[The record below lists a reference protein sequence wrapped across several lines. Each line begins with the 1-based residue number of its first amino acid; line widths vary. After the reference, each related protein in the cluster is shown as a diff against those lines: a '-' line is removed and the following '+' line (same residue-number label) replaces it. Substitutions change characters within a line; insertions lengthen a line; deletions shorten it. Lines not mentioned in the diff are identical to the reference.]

1 MDTRIKHPSA
11 INNVV
16 HNFLKKL
23 GKPTHNH
30 HISNVIH
37 AVNHAAFLITS
48 GLYSSNVGHRVNQKG
63 ITTILYPIKEM
74 IGLSDL
80 MAMNIQRIGISNPI
94 NNPVNMLG
102 LKPISI
108 ERFAKYA
115 VNQNH
120 RANHNA
126 MIQ

>member
-16 HNFLKKL
+16 HSFLKKL
-23 GKPTHNH
+23 GKLTHNH
-30 HISNVIH
+30 PMSNVIQ

-48 GLYSSNVGHRVNQKG
+48 GLYSSSVGHRVNQNG

-94 NNPVNMLG
+94 NNPVNMFG
-102 LKPISI
+102 LKSISI